1 MIMSWIGLVVL
12 SATMMMDV
20 GTYFYHKKINK
31 IVQEQV
37 IEEKIVDDV
46 DTNTEN
52 E

>member
-1 MIMSWIGLVVL
+1 MSWIGLVVL

-20 GTYFYHKKINK
+20 GTYFYHKRVNK
-31 IVQEQV
+31 VVQEQV
-37 IEEKIVDDV
+37 IEKIVDDV